1 MIIDFHTHTFPAK
14 IAHSVIAHL
23 QGKSRS
29 MAFTDATT
37 DGLRRSMDN
46 AGIDLSILLPV
57 MTNTHQVPKLNE
69 IAARTN
75 EHWEETGLLSFGGM
89 HPEYTN
95 YKEELRHIADMGIK
109 GIKLHPAYQGYD
121 FDDIRYMRIIDKAT
135 ELGLI
140 VLTHAGMDI
149 GIPEHNYCSTAH
161 IRHVMQEVGPDKLVL
176 AHMGGWQGWR
186 DVANNLADLPVYF
199 DTAFSMGDILP
210 APNTTRADEES
221 HNMNKQQFAFLAHT
235 LGTDKLLF
243 ATDCPWSS
251 QSESLQFL
259 RDCDFT
265 QQELADIL
273 GNNAKKLLK
282 L

>member
-23 QGKSRS
+23 QSKSRS
-29 MAFTDATT
+29 MAFTDATN

-121 FDDIRYMRIIDKAT
+121 FDDIRYMRIIDKAA

-149 GIPEHNYCSTAH
+149 GIPDRKS
-161 IRHVMQEVGPDKLVL
+161 VV
-176 AHMGGWQGWR
+176 
-186 DVANNLADLPVYF
+186 
-199 DTAFSMGDILP
+199 
-210 APNTTRADEES
+210 
-221 HNMNKQQFAFLAHT
+221 
-235 LGTDKLLF
+235 
-243 ATDCPWSS
+243 
-251 QSESLQFL
+251 
-259 RDCDFT
+259 
-265 QQELADIL
+265 
-273 GNNAKKLLK
+273 
-282 L
+282 

>member
-23 QGKSRS
+23 QSKSRS
-29 MAFTDATT
+29 MAFTDATN

-109 GIKLHPAYQGYD
+109 GI
-121 FDDIRYMRIIDKAT
+121 
-135 ELGLI
+135 
-140 VLTHAGMDI
+140 
-149 GIPEHNYCSTAH
+149 
-161 IRHVMQEVGPDKLVL
+161 
-176 AHMGGWQGWR
+176 
-186 DVANNLADLPVYF
+186 
-199 DTAFSMGDILP
+199 
-210 APNTTRADEES
+210 
-221 HNMNKQQFAFLAHT
+221 
-235 LGTDKLLF
+235 
-243 ATDCPWSS
+243 
-251 QSESLQFL
+251 
-259 RDCDFT
+259 
-265 QQELADIL
+265 
-273 GNNAKKLLK
+273 
-282 L
+282 

>member
-1 MIIDFHTHTFPAK
+1 
-14 IAHSVIAHL
+14 
-23 QGKSRS
+23 
-29 MAFTDATT
+29 
-37 DGLRRSMDN
+37 
-46 AGIDLSILLPV
+46 
-57 MTNTHQVPKLNE
+57 
-69 IAARTN
+69 
-75 EHWEETGLLSFGGM
+75 
-89 HPEYTN
+89 
-95 YKEELRHIADMGIK
+95 
-109 GIKLHPAYQGYD
+109 
-121 FDDIRYMRIIDKAT
+121 MRIIDKAT

-210 APNTTRADEES
+210 APNTTRAEEES

-251 QSESLQFL
+251 QSESLAFL
-259 RDCDFT
+259 RDCEFT
-265 QQELADIL
+265 EQELADIL
-273 GNNAKKLLK
+273 GNNAQKLLK

>member
-1 MIIDFHTHTFPAK
+1 
-14 IAHSVIAHL
+14 
-23 QGKSRS
+23 
-29 MAFTDATT
+29 
-37 DGLRRSMDN
+37 
-46 AGIDLSILLPV
+46 
-57 MTNTHQVPKLNE
+57 
-69 IAARTN
+69 
-75 EHWEETGLLSFGGM
+75 
-89 HPEYTN
+89 
-95 YKEELRHIADMGIK
+95 MGIK

-121 FDDIRYMRIIDKAT
+121 FDDIRYMRIIDKAA

-210 APNTTRADEES
+210 APNTTRAEEES

-251 QSESLQFL
+251 QSESLAFL
-259 RDCDFT
+259 RDCEFT
-265 QQELADIL
+265 EQELADIL
-273 GNNAKKLLK
+273 GNNAQKLLK